1 MPKQFYKLND
11 FSGGLNKLRDARD
24 IAPNELVQADNIEL
38 DTVGKIKTS
47 TDTRGG
53 SASVVTQ
60 GKGYPGGGLFYFE
73 SDREGSANAKD
84 TGESWTIDVDAE
96 TGEVNLLGSITGSAN
111 AVADLGHPTK
121 MTTPTNSVTISSST
135 IFGNTSSVP
144 FKSFF
149 SAGDVLKIT
158 GADNVTISSSS
169 VDALNRIIEIDY
181 LSTTGS
187 TSFINQTGNFGPTSA
202 SNQEPV
208 LQKLIKGVFFAAD
221 DTVRVADG
229 ALSTGTRRK
238 QRGYIKQTHFKD
250 AGVAKDEYDNWF
262 SNDCDLSPPT
272 DIAIHAS
279 SYPSAGAGF
288 HLNIDTPA
296 TDSSIV
302 GQFAA
307 KTYQIAGSFIYKGDQ
322 ESLLYVP
329 SSAHEF
335 TTASGDYID
344 VDVNAS
350 PAYDERITGARIY
363 IKPSGTNEPWSL
375 LLDIDLRD
383 GCRTGLDDVHK
394 PWAVGGGASEAGC
407 DNLVLTSENLETYT
421 ILNGFSPSE
430 FSITLSENGENYKDA
445 VIANRRVFICNV
457 QMIDENAPSFTDST
471 CDYNNDPTVT
481 MDSTANIKVG
491 MSVSGTGIP
500 AGATVIEVT
509 SATTFELSASTTGG
523 SVTNGTL
530 TFSNIVKRMRDR
542 IMFTPP
548 NKFETFPRSFFIDV
562 VRGDSDE
569 YVALATYGDRLFAYK
584 RDTLYIINVGSPSPS
599 NWFLES
605 TERKKGIY
613 SKASLYYNDDGI
625 FWANQYGAFIF
636 DGSRIT
642 NLLTGKLDINNW
654 ELMYR
659 PNVVYYPINRSLY
672 VFPNYICNAVEEV
685 NTSPELSMKN
695 AYVYSFD
702 SKAWSR
708 TSFGDLSAY
717 RDNVHSNYI
726 VRGDD
731 TSSRPVVKKQSAKTS
746 LSSVASR
753 SFASDYTPSN
763 RAAGKIVIVTKDI
776 DFGEPGRIKKVYSV
790 RVTYKSSAIQ
800 TQPILFAT
808 NGGSSFTALT
818 GNFASTSAFDVLVA
832 TPSSPIECQSLQ
844 LKITNASAAGTIEIN
859 DISIEYRNI
868 YKRVT

>member
-24 IAPNELVQADNIEL
+24 IAPNELVQADNIQL
-38 DTVGKIKTS
+38 DSVGKVT
-47 TDTRGG
+47 TTLDVRDGG
-53 SASVVTQ
+53 SSVIDTGSV
-60 GKGYPGGGLFYFE
+60 YPGGGLYYFE

-84 TGESWTIDVDAE
+84 SGETWTIDVDAL
-96 TGEVNLLGSITGSAN
+96 TGEVNLAGDITGDVN
-111 AVADLGHPTK
+111 AAADLGHPTK
-121 MTTPTNSVTISSST
+121 MTAP
-135 IFGNTSSVP
+135 TSSISFSGSTSILSLAGPGGLP
-144 FKSFF
+144 FSDYF
-149 SAGDVLKIT
+149 SAGDYLAIT

-169 VDALNRIIEIDY
+169 VDANNRIIRVN
-181 LSTTGS
+181 SVSKTGS
-187 TSFINQTGNFGPTSA
+187 DTIINSSVFLANNTSGD
-202 SNQEPV
+202 EPV
-208 LQKLIKGVFFAAD
+208 FQKLIRGVFFSAD

-250 AGVAKDEYDNWF
+250 AGDAKDEYDNWF

-288 HLNIDTPA
+288 HLNITTPA
-296 TDSSIV
+296 TTSDIV

-307 KTYQIAGSFIYKGDQ
+307 KTYQIAGSFIYRGDQ
-322 ESLLYVP
+322 ESKLYVP
-329 SSAHEF
+329 SSANEF

-394 PWAVGGGASEAGC
+394 PWAIGGGATEAGW
-407 DNLVLTSENLETYT
+407 DTLILTSENLETYT

-445 VIANRRVFICNV
+445 VIANRRVFVCNV
-457 QMIDENAPSFTDST
+457 SMLDENAPSFTDNT
-471 CDYNNDPTVT
+471 CDYNNDPTIT
-481 MDSTANIKVG
+481 MDSTSNVKVG

-569 YVALATYGDRLFAYK
+569 YTALATYGDRLFAYK
-584 RDTLYIINVGSPSPS
+584 QYTLYIINVGSPSPS

-605 TERKKGIY
+605 TERKKGVTD
-613 SKASLYYNDDGI
+613 KAAVYYNDDGI
-625 FWANQYGAFIF
+625 FWANQYGAFVF
-636 DGSRIT
+636 DGSRIV
-642 NLLTGKLDINNW
+642 NLIEGKLKESDWSSIAQVIYDSSTRS
-654 ELMYR
+654 MYCF
-659 PNVVYYPINRSLY
+659 PNVLSSGKQ
-672 VFPNYICNAVEEV
+672 EV
-685 NTSPELSMKN
+685 VPSQTLGISDI
-695 AYVYSFD
+695 YVYSFD
-702 SKAWSR
+702 SKGWSKV
-708 TSFGDLSAY
+708 SYGSGDHDDAISNAIQKPGFVIDYKRKSAQT
-717 RDNVHSNYI
+717 
-726 VRGDD
+726 
-731 TSSRPVVKKQSAKTS
+731 TSSTIRQAGFG
-746 LSSVASR
+746 AN
-753 SFASDYTPSN
+753 TPESK
-763 RAAGKIVIVTKDI
+763 AAGKIVMVTKDI
-776 DFGEPGRIKKVYSV
+776 DFGEPGRIKKIYSV
-790 RVTYKSSAIQ
+790 RVTYKSSAAQ
-800 TQPILFAT
+800 TAPVLFAT

-818 GNFASTSAFDVLVA
+818 GNFASTSSFDVLVA

-844 LKITNASAAGTIEIN
+844 LKITNASASGTIEIN

-868 YKRVT
+868 YKRAT